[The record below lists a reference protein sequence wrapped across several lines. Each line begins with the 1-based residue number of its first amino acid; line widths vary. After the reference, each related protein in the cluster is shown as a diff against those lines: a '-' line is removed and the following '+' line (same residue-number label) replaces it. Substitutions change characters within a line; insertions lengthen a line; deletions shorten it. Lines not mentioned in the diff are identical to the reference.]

1 MGRRT
6 SYLRLIDKVEW
17 WANIIGISCVILI
30 MSLVCADV
38 VFRLLFNSSIF
49 GVIEFSELLLVCVAM
64 FTFSYTQKQGGH
76 IRMSLVVTRLHG
88 KWFRLSETTYLS
100 VFLFFGLLATYA
112 GIMRA
117 IDAVMIRETVWGLT
131 EFPTWPSKLL
141 IPIGYSLLCMRIG
154 IQIGQQFTSSGERG
168 ELPPQ
173 ERNFQDKFN
182 SN

>member
-1 MGRRT
+1 MPRRT

-17 WANIIGISCVILI
+17 WANIIGTSCVVLI

-38 VFRLLFNSSIF
+38 VFRFLVNKSIF

-64 FTFSYTQKQGGH
+64 FTFSYTQKHGGH
-76 IRMSLVVTRLHG
+76 IKMSLVVSRFRGRLS
-88 KWFRLSETTYLS
+88 RLSETTALS

-117 IDAVMIRETVWGLT
+117 IDAVVIGETVWGLT

-141 IPIGYSLLCMRIG
+141 IPIGYSLLCVRLG
-154 IQIGQQFTSSGERG
+154 IQIVQRLTIGGEKSEGPQQK
-168 ELPPQ
+168 Q
-173 ERNFQDKFN
+173 EF
-182 SN
+182 